1 MAVACAHH
9 ERLAIGERGV
19 EERTMA
25 HRLVARKAQLAAQTI
40 AHRPKASPEFSCSGE
55 TTE

>member
-1 MAVACAHH
+1 MTVASANY
-9 ERLAIGERGV
+9 ERLAISERGV

-25 HRLVARKAQLAAQTI
+25 HRLVAWKAQLAAQTI
-40 AHRPKASPEFSCSGE
+40 AHRPEASLGFVCSGE

>member
-1 MAVACAHH
+1 MPITCADD
-9 ERLAIGERGV
+9 EGLPIGKRGI
-19 EERTMA
+19 EKRAMT

-40 AHRPKASPEFSCSGE
+40 AHRPEASPGFACIGE

>member
-1 MAVACAHH
+1 MAVASANH
-9 ERLAIGERGV
+9 ERLAIGERGI

-25 HRLVARKAQLAAQTI
+25 HRLVAGKAQLAAQTI
-40 AHRPKASPEFSCSGE
+40 AHRPEASLGFACSGE

>member
-1 MAVACAHH
+1 MTVASANY
-9 ERLAIGERGV
+9 ERLAISERGV

-25 HRLVARKAQLAAQTI
+25 HRLVAWKAQLAAQTI
-40 AHRPKASPEFSCSGE
+40 AHRPEASPGFACMGE

>member
-1 MAVACAHH
+1 MAVASANH

-25 HRLVARKAQLAAQTI
+25 HRLVAWKAQLSAQAI
-40 AHRPKASPEFSCSGE
+40 AHRPEASPGFACIGE

>member
-1 MAVACAHH
+1 MTVASANH

-25 HRLVARKAQLAAQTI
+25 HRLVAGKAQLAAQTI
-40 AHRPKASPEFSCSGE
+40 AHRPEASLGFACSGE
-55 TTE
+55 TTA

>member
-1 MAVACAHH
+1 MTVASANH
-9 ERLAIGERGV
+9 ERLAISERGV

-25 HRLVARKAQLAAQTI
+25 HRLIAWKAQLAAQTI
-40 AHRPKASPEFSCSGE
+40 AHRPEASPGFACIGE